1 MSNRMQILTYK
12 HKTPV
17 ILEANSSIIIRNET
31 PVSDHD
37 TQTHICRKTEV
48 SLYLNNCEVL
58 QRSGGRRRLSIWK
71 QTHAPNNS
79 LA

>member
-31 PVSDHD
+31 PVSD
-37 TQTHICRKTEV
+37 QRTHTHRHIYVE
-48 SLYLNNCEVL
+48 
-58 QRSGGRRRLSIWK
+58 K
-71 QTHAPNNS
+71 QK
-79 LA
+79 